1 MSDVLEPAYT
11 YIYLVTSSRWYLEI
25 DHGRNIY
32 TIEISTKPI
41 ISLFPHL
48 KSWFNSLP
56 LVGTIHK

>member
-11 YIYLVTSSRWYLEI
+11 YVYLVTSSRWYLEI

-32 TIEISTKPI
+32 TIEIRKDYI
-41 ISLFPHL
+41 VSLFPHL
-48 KSWFNSLP
+48 RSWFNILP